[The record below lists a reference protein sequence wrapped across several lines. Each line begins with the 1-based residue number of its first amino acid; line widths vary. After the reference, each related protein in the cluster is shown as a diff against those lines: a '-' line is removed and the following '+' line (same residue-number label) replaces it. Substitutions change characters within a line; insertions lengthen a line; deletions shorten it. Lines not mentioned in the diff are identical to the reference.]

1 MKRAIGVASAVAAA
15 TMAAA
20 FGYDHVSTTSKSFS
34 QSSDVRRP
42 TDKQHPTDKLLEK
55 PVFPPFH
62 SSDVGR
68 PTIQTDGFIDP
79 IRFQTIKTEHAA
91 AVNGEPIAGVV
102 NHHVLASDLLARFF
116 STLRAA
122 RSDLQRIIIIS
133 PDHFKSGDATISIG
147 RENYI
152 SQGKNIA
159 VDEDAV
165 ETLTR
170 LGVAVTGSRQLFERE
185 HGIGALVPF
194 IAVTFPDITIVPIA
208 IRADVNRSDME
219 KLGRALKSLLNDKT
233 FVLISSDM
241 SHYLS
246 ENDALANDRETLS
259 WLETLNADNFKKA
272 TDDNTDSGPS
282 FVALSA
288 LFDEMGLKPNFSELD
303 HSISSK
309 YGGSRENTTS
319 YITGFWTTP

>member
-1 MKRAIGVASAVAAA
+1 M
-15 TMAAA
+15 
-20 FGYDHVSTTSKSFS
+20 
-34 QSSDVRRP
+34 
-42 TDKQHPTDKLLEK
+42 
-55 PVFPPFH
+55 
-62 SSDVGR
+62 
-68 PTIQTDGFIDP
+68 
-79 IRFQTIKTEHAA
+79 
-91 AVNGEPIAGVV
+91 
-102 NHHVLASDLLARFF
+102 
-116 STLRAA
+116 
-122 RSDLQRIIIIS
+122 
-133 PDHFKSGDATISIG
+133 
-147 RENYI
+147 
-152 SQGKNIA
+152 
-159 VDEDAV
+159 
-165 ETLTR
+165 
-170 LGVAVTGSRQLFERE
+170 TGSRQLFERE

-309 YGGSRENTTS
+309 YGGSREKHDFLHHRFLDNAL
-319 YITGFWTTP
+319 ITRYQVPGDFLITKTLGRAFLDY